1 MFIQDFFCSPLDST
15 CKKLSKKTLRRQAGY
30 ILPVTEI
37 IPPDFSP
44 LCRAFFAMVSHAH
57 QKETQ

>member
-1 MFIQDFFCSPLDST
+1 MMFIQDFFCSPLVLE
-15 CKKLSKKTLRRQAGY
+15 KLSKRTWRRQAGY